1 LLISSRHN
9 IPQLLRNYIL
19 LDSIGSRLLD
29 HQGFG
34 KSPLTVIMWG
44 MHAVHLVLF
53 SLFFCLP
60 VQAGE
65 IQVRDD
71 TGRTI
76 TLNAPAKRVV
86 SLAPH
91 VTELLFAA
99 GAGDTLVGGVSYS
112 NYPPEA
118 TRLPIIGSHERLNL
132 EAILALKPDLLVAWK
147 SGNIVT
153 QVEQLG
159 RLGIPVF
166 YSEPRQLDD
175 IASNLDRLG
184 LLTGTSTTATAASE
198 EFRHRL
204 RGLAAQYANQTPM
217 RTFYQ
222 IWHQPLMTINGE
234 HLISQVI
241 TLCGGR
247 NVFASLETLAPAVDR
262 EAVLRADPQVI
273 IASGMAKQ
281 QPEWLDEW
289 KQWPQ
294 LSATRFDQLYF
305 IEPDLIQR
313 QTPRILDG
321 AGIMCR
327 QLAAARNRY
336 QSPLTNNSQTLV
348 H

>member
-1 LLISSRHN
+1 
-9 IPQLLRNYIL
+9 
-19 LDSIGSRLLD
+19 
-29 HQGFG
+29 
-34 KSPLTVIMWG
+34 M
-44 MHAVHLVLF
+44 
-53 SLFFCLP
+53 
-60 VQAGE
+60 
-65 IQVRDD
+65 RDD
-71 TGRTI
+71 TGKRI
-76 TLNAPAKRVV
+76 TLNTPAKRVV

-99 GAGDTLVGGVSYS
+99 GAGEALVGVVSYS
-112 NYPPEA
+112 DYPPEA
-118 TRLPIIGSHERLNL
+118 ARLPVIGSHERLNL

-147 SGNIVT
+147 SGNVRT

-159 RLGIPVF
+159 KLGIPVF

-175 IASNLDRLG
+175 IASNLERLG
-184 LLTGTSTTATAASE
+184 MLTGTSTTARAAAGN
-198 EFRHRL
+198 FRHRL
-204 RGLAAQYANQTPM
+204 HNLAGNHADQTPV

-234 HLISQVI
+234 HLISQII

-247 NVFASLETLAPAVDR
+247 NIFASLETLAPTVSR

-273 IASGMAKQ
+273 IASGMAKH

-321 AGIMCR
+321 ADIMCR
-327 QLAAARNRY
+327 QLAEARIRY
-336 QSPLTNNSQTLV
+336 QASIPTNDSSKPA

>member
-1 LLISSRHN
+1 
-9 IPQLLRNYIL
+9 
-19 LDSIGSRLLD
+19 
-29 HQGFG
+29 
-34 KSPLTVIMWG
+34 MWD
-44 MHAVHLVLF
+44 MHAVYLLLF
-53 SLFFCLP
+53 SLFFGSP

-71 TGRTI
+71 MGRSI
-76 TLNAPAKRVV
+76 TLSAPAKRVV

-99 GAGDTLVGGVSYS
+99 GAGDALVGVVSYS
-112 NYPPEA
+112 TYPPEA
-118 TRLPIIGSHERLNL
+118 ARLPVIGSHERLNL

-147 SGNIVT
+147 SGNVHT

-159 RLGIPVF
+159 KLGIPVF
-166 YSEPRQLDD
+166 YSEPRELDD
-175 IASNLDRLG
+175 IASNLERLG
-184 LLTGTSTTATAASE
+184 MLAGTSITAGVAARN
-198 EFRHRL
+198 FRQRL
-204 RGLAAQYANQTPM
+204 HNLAENYARQLPI

-241 TLCGGR
+241 TLCGGH
-247 NVFASLETLAPAVDR
+247 NVFASLETLAPTVDR
-262 EAVLRADPQVI
+262 EAVLHANPQVI

-281 QPEWLDEW
+281 QPEWLEEW

-294 LSATRFDQLYF
+294 LSAVRFDQLHF

-313 QTPRILDG
+313 HTPRILDG
-321 AGIMCR
+321 ADIMCE
-327 QLAAARNRY
+327 QLAEARDRY
-336 QSPLTNNSQTLV
+336 QSSIPGDDPQTVL